1 MNIKRLLLIFY
12 LLITL
17 SACGIQTPKLHELNL
32 SSFKNNVDLYEFTDI
47 PTNST
52 ISEVEKMM
60 GINLEEPDYFM
71 ESYNTATYEFDNL
84 YEYDKKPVRL
94 GLKFKENKLQTVM
107 LSFSTEDTTP
117 EELFSDIAN
126 SFIQQY
132 GEQTDMIENSGN
144 LSEFNNSTFQSKI
157 MRWDAFTIERKTTLQ
172 LILMIGDKVKPTVT
186 IGVGDLP

>member
-1 MNIKRLLLIFY
+1 MNIKRLLLIIY

-17 SACGIQTPKLHELNL
+17 NACSIQTPKLHELNL

-71 ESYNTATYEFDNL
+71 ENYNTATYEFDNL

-94 GLKFKENKLQTVM
+94 SLKFKENQLQTVM
-107 LSFSTEDTTP
+107 LSFSTEDITP

-172 LILMIGDKVKPTVT
+172 LILMIGDKVKPTVS